1 MKTFLKNLFP
11 VAPAIF
17 VFCLV
22 ANGQSQRDT
31 STEPNVP
38 VIKMENV
45 PLSTAIENLGRQAG
59 MNFTVDPRILGGGLT
74 NSENAKWRSPVTLR
88 WENMTAE
95 DALARLLKER
105 DLFIVKHPQTGVV
118 KITGTNSPP
127 RVFEQELLD
136 SSKDV
141 IPLIQMMDV
150 PLDAALGNLGTQA
163 KLKLELDP
171 RLSDTSRPFSE
182 RVFVSV
188 RFEGLT
194 AGQALAAICDQH
206 NLQIAKSEE
215 AGVWRVSQGQ

>member
-59 MNFTVDPRILGGGLT
+59 MNFTVDPKILGDGRT
-74 NSENAKWRSPVTLR
+74 NSPVTVR

-105 DLFIVKHPQTGVV
+105 NLFIVKHPQTGVV

-127 RVFEQELLD
+127 RVFEKELLD

-150 PLDAALGNLGTQA
+150 PLDAALANLGTQA

>member
-45 PLSTAIENLGRQAG
+45 PLSIAIENLGRQAG
-59 MNFTVDPRILGGGLT
+59 MNFTVDPKILGDGRT
-74 NSENAKWRSPVTLR
+74 NSPVTVR

-105 DLFIVKHPQTGVV
+105 NLFIVKHPQTGVV

-127 RVFEQELLD
+127 RVFEKELLD

-141 IPLIQMMDV
+141 IPLIQMMEV
-150 PLDAALGNLGTQA
+150 PLAAALANLGTQA